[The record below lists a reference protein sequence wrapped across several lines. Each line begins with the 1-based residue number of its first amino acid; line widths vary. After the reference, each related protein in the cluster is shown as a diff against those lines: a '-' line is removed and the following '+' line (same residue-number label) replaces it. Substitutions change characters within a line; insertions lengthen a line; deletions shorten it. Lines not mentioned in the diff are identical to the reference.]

1 MGLKLEYPAGAT
13 PLDPDE
19 AQGLIPRHI
28 STQGQLNEWE
38 QQNILRAEEWVFSRR
53 RGDVLTVDFIKRL
66 HRRMFDKTWRWAGA
80 FRRSDKNIGVDWRD
94 IEVQLRLLCLDVKTQ
109 LETRSVPLDE
119 AAARFHHRMTRIHP
133 FANGNG
139 RHARLVTDVLLVRN
153 GADRFSWGSAD
164 LEKAGDART
173 RYIEALRASDAR
185 DYSLL
190 LNFVRS

>member
-1 MGLKLEYPAGAT
+1 MGLKLEYPQGAT

-38 QQNILRAEEWVFSRR
+38 QQNILRAEEWVFSRQ
-53 RGDVLTVDFIKRL
+53 RGDVLTVEFIKRL
-66 HRRMFDKTWRWAGA
+66 HKRMFDKTWRWAGT

-94 IEVQLRLLCLDVKTQ
+94 IEVQLGLLCLDVKAQ

-139 RHARLVTDVLLVRN
+139 RHARLVTDVFLVRN
-153 GADRFSWGSAD
+153 GADRFSWGSAG
-164 LEKAGDART
+164 LGEAGDVRT
-173 RYIEALRASDAR
+173 RYIDTLRAADAR
-185 DYSLL
+185 DYSRLL
-190 LNFVRS
+190 QFVRS

>member
-19 AQGLIPRHI
+19 AQGLVPRHI

-119 AAARFHHRMTRIHP
+119 AAARFHHRMTRVHP

>member
-1 MGLKLEYPAGAT
+1 MGLKLEYPTGAT

-38 QQNILRAEEWVFSRR
+38 QQNLLRAEEWVFSRR
-53 RGDVLTVDFIKRL
+53 RGDVLAVDFIKRL
-66 HRRMFDKTWRWAGA
+66 HKRMFDKTWRWAGA
-80 FRRSDKNIGVDWRD
+80 FRRSDKNIGVDWRE
-94 IEVQLRLLCLDVKTQ
+94 IEVQLGLLCLDIKTQ

-133 FANGNG
+133 FVNGNG
-139 RHARLVTDVLLVRN
+139 RHARLLTDVLLVRN

-164 LEKAGDART
+164 LEQAGDART
-173 RYIEALRASDAR
+173 RYIAALRAADAR
-185 DYSLL
+185 DCSRLL
-190 LNFVRS
+190 KFVRS

>member
-66 HRRMFDKTWRWAGA
+66 HRRMFDKTWRWAGV

-119 AAARFHHRMTRIHP
+119 AAARFHHRMTRVHP

-139 RHARLVTDVLLVRN
+139 RHARLVTAVLLVRN

>member
-1 MGLKLEYPAGAT
+1 MGLTLEYPPGAT
-13 PLDPDE
+13 PLDRDE

-66 HRRMFDKTWRWAGA
+66 HQRMFDKTWRWAGA
-80 FRRSDKNIGVDWRD
+80 FRRSDKNIGVDWSD
-94 IEVQLRLLCLDVKTQ
+94 IEVQLRLLCLDVRAQ
-109 LETRSVPLDE
+109 LETRSVSLDE

-164 LEKAGDART
+164 LEKVGDART
-173 RYIEALRASDAR
+173 RYIEALRAADAR
-185 DYSLL
+185 DYSSLL
-190 LNFVRS
+190 RFVRS

>member
-1 MGLKLEYPAGAT
+1 MGLKLDYPPGAT

-66 HRRMFDKTWRWAGA
+66 HQRMFDQTWRWAGA
-80 FRRSDKNIGVDWRD
+80 FRRSDKNIGVDWRE
-94 IEVQLRLLCLDVKTQ
+94 IEVELRKLCLDVKAQ

-139 RHARLVTDVLLVRN
+139 RHARLVTDVFLVRN

-173 RYIEALRASDAR
+173 RYIAALRAADAR

-190 LNFVRS
+190 LKFVRS

>member
-1 MGLKLEYPAGAT
+1 MGLKLEYPPGAT

-38 QQNILRAEEWVFSRR
+38 QQNILRAEEWVYSRR
-53 RGDVLTVDFIKRL
+53 RGDILTVDFIKRL
-66 HRRMFDKTWRWAGA
+66 HKRMFDQTWRWAGT

-94 IEVQLRLLCLDVKTQ
+94 IEVQLGLLCLDVKAQ
-109 LETRSVPLDE
+109 LETRSVQLDE

-139 RHARLVTDVLLVRN
+139 RHARLVTDVFLVRN

-164 LEKAGDART
+164 LEKAGDARI
-173 RYIEALRASDAR
+173 RYIEALRAADAR
-185 DYSLL
+185 DYSPLL
-190 LNFVRS
+190 KFVRS